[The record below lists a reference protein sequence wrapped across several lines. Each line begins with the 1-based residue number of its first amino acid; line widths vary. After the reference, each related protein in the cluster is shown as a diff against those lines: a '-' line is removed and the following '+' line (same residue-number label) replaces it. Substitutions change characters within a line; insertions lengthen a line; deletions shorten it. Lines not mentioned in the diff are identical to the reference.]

1 LTPEEEIIRAER
13 CKQILGDKYVKEA
26 LGEIREAI
34 VTQWA
39 KAPIKD
45 GEFQG
50 KMHALYNAVD
60 KFEELL
66 RIHVESGKIASHE
79 LERKR
84 SFKDWL
90 R

>member
-1 LTPEEEIIRAER
+1 
-13 CKQILGDKYVKEA
+13 
-26 LGEIREAI
+26 
-34 VTQWA
+34 
-39 KAPIKD
+39 
-45 GEFQG
+45 
-50 KMHALYNAVD
+50 MHALYNAVD